1 MAFSN
6 FQNVGDVQKAYGIK
20 YEDGAFVVPTELAP
34 SNEFQQRLRFA
45 VENVDVFSS
54 EGSRAELIIAPILMD
69 IYQKYAATFS
79 FWVQKPMSADPV
91 LSGVPDY
98 MFGTKSPLGKTV
110 LESPLVLIVEAKKND
125 FEQGWGQCLAELVA
139 AQIINQNTTKPV
151 YGIVTD
157 GLIWRFGRLTTDVFT
172 QDMGIYD
179 FARLA
184 ELFGA
189 IDFVLTASL

>member
-6 FQNVGDVQKAYGIK
+6 FQTIGDVQKAYGIK
-20 YEDGAFVVPTELAP
+20 YQDGVFVVPTELAP

-54 EGSRAELIIAPILMD
+54 EGSRTELIIAPILME

-79 FWVQKPMSADPV
+79 FWVQKPMSADAL

-98 MFGTKSPLGKTV
+98 IFGTKSPLGKTV
-110 LESPLVLIVEAKKND
+110 LEFPLVLIVEAKKND

-139 AQIINQNTTKPV
+139 AQIINKDTVKPV

-157 GLIWRFGRLTTDVFT
+157 GLIWRFGKLTADVFT
-172 QDMGIYD
+172 QDTGIYD
-179 FARLA
+179 FAELT

-189 IDFVLTASL
+189 IDFVLDSSQ

>member
-6 FQNVGDVQKAYGIK
+6 FQTIGDVQKAYGIK
-20 YEDGAFVVPTELAP
+20 YQDGVFVAPTELAP
-34 SNEFQQRLRFA
+34 STEFVQRLRFT

-54 EGSRAELIIAPILMD
+54 EGSRTELIIAPILIE
-69 IYQKYAATFS
+69 IYQKYADRFS
-79 FWVQKPMSADPV
+79 FWVQKPMSADPL

-98 MFGTKSPLGKTV
+98 IFGTKSPLGKTV

-139 AQIINQNTTKPV
+139 AQIINKDSVKPI

-157 GLIWRFGRLTTDVFT
+157 GLIWRFGRLTAEVFT
-172 QDMGIYD
+172 QDTGIYD
-179 FARLA
+179 FAELK

-189 IDFVLTASL
+189 IDFVLASSL